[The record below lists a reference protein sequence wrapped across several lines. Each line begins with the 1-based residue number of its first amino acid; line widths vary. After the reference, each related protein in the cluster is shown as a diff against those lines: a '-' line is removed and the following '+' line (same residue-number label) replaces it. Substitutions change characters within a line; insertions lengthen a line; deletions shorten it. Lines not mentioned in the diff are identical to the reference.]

1 MSTTIDVNR
10 SLGDLVAELPARAR
24 VLERAGLDYCC
35 KGRRSLADAATES
48 GLDPYRVADDLA
60 AVTDTTDV
68 EVDSL
73 SPVELT
79 DHIVATHHAYL
90 DDELP
95 ALDAL
100 AAKVVNAHAS
110 RHPELIRMAEL
121 VVTLRAEIEPHLA
134 KEEQVLFPAIARLAG
149 GTVDDSVTTSIDEMM
164 REHDQAGELLA
175 ELRATSA
182 DYDVPA
188 DGCNSYRA
196 LYDRLATLEA
206 DTHRHIHLENNV
218 LVPAVQALIDQR
230 TATAG

>member
-100 AAKVVNAHAS
+100 AAKVVNAHAG